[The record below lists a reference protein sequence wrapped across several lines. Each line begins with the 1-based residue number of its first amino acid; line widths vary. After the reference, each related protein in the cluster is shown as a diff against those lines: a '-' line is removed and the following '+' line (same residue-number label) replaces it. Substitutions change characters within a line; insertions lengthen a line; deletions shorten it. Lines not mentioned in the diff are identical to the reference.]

1 VSWEPPSRSA
11 STSASVARTLLAE
24 RPVLVLDEPTAHLD
38 AVNTDYLHQ
47 ACLPPCRA
55 REVWITHRLVDL
67 DAFDPVVTMD
77 RGRLLDEDTA
87 VRIASA

>member
-1 VSWEPPSRSA
+1 
-11 STSASVARTLLAE
+11 
-24 RPVLVLDEPTAHLD
+24 
-38 AVNTDYLHQ
+38 
-47 ACLPPCRA
+47 
-55 REVWITHRLVDL
+55 VWITHRLVDL